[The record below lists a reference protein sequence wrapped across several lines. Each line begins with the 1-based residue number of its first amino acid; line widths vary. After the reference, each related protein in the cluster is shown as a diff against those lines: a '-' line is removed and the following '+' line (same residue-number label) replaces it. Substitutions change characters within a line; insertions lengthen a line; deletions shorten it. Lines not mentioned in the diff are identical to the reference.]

1 MSGPHGHALYLHGAT
16 RLHRLPAVVK
26 VAALLLFVAAVVAT
40 PREAFGSFA
49 VEAVL
54 VAFAIAWAKIPARFV
69 ARRLLIEV
77 PFVLF
82 AVMMPFLGGGE
93 RVPVGPLMLSREGL
107 WGAWAILVKGT
118 LGVSASILLA
128 ATTEVADL
136 LEGLER
142 LKVPRL
148 MIAIA
153 GFMVR
158 YLDVVAGEVRRMRVA
173 MASRGYAPRWAGD
186 AGPMAAAAGAL
197 FIRSYER
204 GERVHR
210 AMLARGYTGT
220 MPVFDQEPPAR
231 SDWLVGMAIPA
242 VAWVASLAGWVLR

>member
-1 MSGPHGHALYLHGAT
+1 MSGPHGHALYLHGTT
-16 RLHRLPAVVK
+16 RLHQLPAVVK
-26 VAALLLFVAAVVAT
+26 VAALLVFVGAVVAT

-54 VAFAIAWAKIPARFV
+54 LTVAIGWAKIPPRFV
-69 ARRLLIEV
+69 LRRLIIEV

-93 RVPVGPLMLSREGL
+93 RVAVGPLMLSQEGL
-107 WGAWAILVKGT
+107 WGAWSILVKGT

-158 YLDVVAGEVRRMRVA
+158 YLDVVTGEVQRMRVA

-220 MPVFDQEPPAR
+220 MPVFGETAVR
-231 SDWLVGMAIPA
+231 AADWMIAMAIPA
-242 VAWVASLAGWVLR
+242 GAWMAAAAGWVLL